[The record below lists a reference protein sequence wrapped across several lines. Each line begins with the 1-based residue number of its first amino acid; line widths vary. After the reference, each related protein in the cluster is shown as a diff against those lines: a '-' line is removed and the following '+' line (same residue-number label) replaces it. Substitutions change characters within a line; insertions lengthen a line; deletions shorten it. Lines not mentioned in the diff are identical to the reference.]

1 MRKAAPL
8 ICIGWIFGSIAFA
21 QISDAI
27 SVASLSGLRAFNI
40 SIGDLSAE
48 VRQDGLTAARLQTDI
63 ELKLREAGIRFLPQ
77 PAWIDTIGGAELYVE
92 ANALK
97 HAGGQYS
104 YCIQISVIQK
114 VSLLTKP
121 THETLAATWS
131 TSVMGVVGSSGVATK
146 IRAEVGAETD
156 RFVTSYLSANPPVE
170 K

>member
-1 MRKAAPL
+1 MRIAAPL

-21 QISDAI
+21 QVSDAI
-27 SVASLSGLRAFNI
+27 SAASLSGLTAFNV
-40 SIGDLSAE
+40 SIGDLSTE
-48 VRQDGLTAARLQTDI
+48 VRQDGLKAEQVRSDI
-63 ELKLREAGIRFLPQ
+63 ELKLRAAGIKIIPQ
-77 PAWIDTIGGAELYVE
+77 STWIDTVGAGELYVE
-92 ANALK
+92 ASALK

-104 YCIQISVIQK
+104 YCIQVRVIQR

-146 IRAEVGAETD
+146 IRGEVGAETD